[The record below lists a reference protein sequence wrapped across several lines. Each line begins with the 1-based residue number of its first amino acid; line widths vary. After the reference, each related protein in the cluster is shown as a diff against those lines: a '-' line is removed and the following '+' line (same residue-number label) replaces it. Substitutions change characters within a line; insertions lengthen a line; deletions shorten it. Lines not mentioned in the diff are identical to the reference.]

1 MEFMKT
7 GQLLTNFFFAH
18 EALKEALVHSDVV
31 GIRKASKEIA
41 EISEEID
48 ERIPPRM
55 IP

>member
-1 MEFMKT
+1 MESMKT

-18 EALKEALVHSDVV
+18 ASLQEALTHSDVV

-41 EISEEID
+41 EISEELD
-48 ERIPPRM
+48 LRIPPRM